1 MWTDLDPERWP
12 AAARPDAHALLQQI
26 YGDAA
31 VGELNTHASVH
42 DIDHPDVEPQAPV
55 LVTDADASQVSAV
68 IDAAGG
74 TSLVI
79 QGPPGTGKSQ
89 TITNII
95 ANAMWQGKS
104 ILFVS
109 EKMAAL
115 GAASATSTS
124 RVSTGRAPSRRRPIG
139 RPRSIGCCT
148 ASALFVPRRNGKES
162 RA

>member
-1 MWTDLDPERWP
+1 
-12 AAARPDAHALLQQI
+12 LLQQI

-95 ANAMWQGKS
+95 A
-104 ILFVS
+104 
-109 EKMAAL
+109 
-115 GAASATSTS
+115 T
-124 RVSTGRAPSRRRPIG
+124 RCGRENPFYSSRRKWRHL
-139 RPRSIGCCT
+139 
-148 ASALFVPRRNGKES
+148 AW
-162 RA
+162 